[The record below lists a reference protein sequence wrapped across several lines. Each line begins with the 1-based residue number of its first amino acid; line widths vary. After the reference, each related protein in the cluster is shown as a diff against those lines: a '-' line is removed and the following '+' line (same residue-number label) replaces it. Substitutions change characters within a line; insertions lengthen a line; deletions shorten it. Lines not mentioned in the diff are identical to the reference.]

1 MQADTG
7 ATGATGVRGD
17 SATASPPRVM
27 PGTRAYARIS
37 IGLFFAGATTFSLLY
52 CVQPLLPLL
61 ARDFAVDAAAS
72 SLALSFTTACLAVAI
87 VCAPLAAE
95 NFGRLGLM
103 FISLSAAA
111 LLDIAV
117 AATHQWAV
125 LLALRALE
133 GVALGGVPAVAMAYI
148 AEEMDPRGLGF
159 SMGLYIAGTAL
170 GGMAG
175 RICAGLLTQTFS
187 WRIALLVL
195 GAAGLAAAAAF
206 IALMPRARHAGRAS
220 ESRTG
225 ESRTEPPGRES
236 PRGARPRHLQVWMG
250 HLGSAPLRR
259 LFAIGFLVMG
269 AFVTVYN
276 YLGFRLMAPPYGFDQ
291 RQLGLIF
298 IIYLFGVGAS
308 SIAGAL
314 ADRIGPQRV
323 LCAGIAVAALGVA
336 TSLLQPL
343 PWLLSGITIV
353 TIGFFAAHAVASGWI
368 GRLAAGHYGH
378 ASSLYLLAYYLGA
391 SLAGSA
397 GGWFW
402 GAGGWPLVAGF
413 TLALL
418 AAAFAASVGIAALH
432 RAPTTAR

>member
-1 MQADTG
+1 
-7 ATGATGVRGD
+7 
-17 SATASPPRVM
+17 M

-37 IGLFFAGATTFSLLY
+37 IALFFAGATTFSLLY

-61 ARDFAVDAAAS
+61 ARDFAVGAAAS
-72 SLALSFTTACLAVAI
+72 SLSLSFTTVCLAAAI

-95 NFGRLGLM
+95 NLGRRGLM
-103 FISLSAAA
+103 FASLSAAA
-111 LLDIAV
+111 LLNIAV
-117 AATHQWAV
+117 AATRHWPM

-175 RICAGLLTQTFS
+175 RICTGLLTQSFS

-195 GAAGLAAAAAF
+195 GAAGLAAAVAF
-206 IALMPRARHAGRAS
+206 ITLMPRARRLVHADQLRAGGS
-220 ESRTG
+220 D
-225 ESRTEPPGRES
+225 P
-236 PRGARPRHLQVWMG
+236 ARHVRAWTG
-250 HLGSAPLRR
+250 HLRSAPLRR
-259 LFAIGFLVMG
+259 LFAIGFLLMG

-298 IIYLFGVGAS
+298 IVYLFGVGAS

-323 LCAGIAVAALGVA
+323 LCAGIAVTALGVA

-343 PWLLSGITIV
+343 PLLLSGIIIV

-368 GRLAAGHYGH
+368 GRLATAHQGH
-378 ASSLYLLAYYLGA
+378 ASSLYLLAYYLGS

-402 GAGGWPLVAGF
+402 AAGGWPLVAAF

-418 AAAFAASVGIAALH
+418 AAAFAASVRIAAL
-432 RAPTTAR
+432 TAA